1 MQLDLFDSIFKELTL
16 AVGIENLKVN
26 WSYSKMQAFRDCP
39 RKFYYLYYGSK
50 KRNAKAEPL
59 KEKLI
64 ELSKLSNKYMVQGN
78 LIHQLVSI
86 YFRQAKKGEVWDL
99 NRLTNFGLMIIE
111 EIIAYNNAVKSGI
124 PETPKF
130 PKPILKELYYSTV
143 SANDIKIEIIDIV
156 QNCLNSFWNSEEY
169 THLKYGGT
177 KPSSKIEGDTSF
189 LLNNT
194 ISVDGKVDIAFLDQR
209 HLIIADWK
217 TGKKELE
224 DTSLQL
230 LVYALWARQL
240 TEWSFDSIEI
250 QKAYLATGVLEKLEF
265 SELHIERAKAKI
277 MQDGEMLKEM
287 DQFGKHSVKEAF
299 AMHRGK
305 NCRLCPFEE
314 ICNSK

>member
-1 MQLDLFDSIFKELTL
+1 MQLDLFDIVFKELTI
-16 AVGIENLKVN
+16 AVGLDNLKVN
-26 WSYSKMQAFRDCP
+26 WSYSKMQTFRECP
-39 RKFYYLYYGSK
+39 RKFYYQYYGSK

-59 KEKLI
+59 KERLI

-111 EIIAYNNAVKSGI
+111 EIIAYNNAVKTGI
-124 PETPKF
+124 AETPKF

-143 SANDIKIEIIDIV
+143 PDNDIKDESIDTV
-156 QNCLNSFWNSEEY
+156 QKCLNNFFGSDNY
-169 THLKYGGT
+169 AHLRYGGT
-177 KPSSKIEGDTSF
+177 RPSSKIEGDCSF
-189 LLNNT
+189 LLNDA
-194 ISVDGKVDIAFLDQR
+194 ISVDGKVDIAFLHQR
-209 HLIIADWK
+209 QLIIADWK
-217 TGKKELE
+217 TGKKEIE

-250 QKAYLATGVLEKLEF
+250 QKAYLATDVLEKLAF
-265 SELHIERAKAKI
+265 SELHLERAKARI

-287 DQFGKHSVKEAF
+287 DEFGKDSVKEAF
-299 AMHRGK
+299 TMHRGK
-305 NCRLCPFEE
+305 NCKLCPFEE